1 MKTEWFLPGLILVG
15 VGLIYLNRQSV
26 GAAVDPSSAD
36 NLAYKGVN
44 QLGDILDD
52 AEDNDSF
59 RLGEWL
65 YETINGRPAYDRRI
79 MPVD

>member
-26 GAAVDPSSAD
+26 GAAVNPTDRD

-44 QLGDILDD
+44 QIGDVLDD
-52 AEDNDSF
+52 GVTNDSF
-59 RLGEWL
+59 NLGGSIFTTIGDYREWL
-65 YETINGRPAYDRRI
+65 D
-79 MPVD
+79 